1 MPEVDILKNG
11 LDDGR
16 RAATS
21 QPVNVDF
28 ALSGNFTPYVELWGA
43 WNFGP
48 VATVEQFSADAA
60 LAYAVTPDLQLEAG

>member
-1 MPEVDILKNG
+1 MKNS

-16 RAATS
+16 HAATS
-21 QPVNVDF
+21 QLVNVGF
-28 ALSGNFTPYVELWGA
+28 ALCGNFTLYVELWGA

-48 VATVEQFSADAA
+48 VATVEEFSADAA